1 MRVLL
6 LDDHFRRQER
16 MMNAFWGARVGLIA
30 TGSQKVAR
38 TILGQARV
46 DVLIMAEK
54 VQGQLTHA
62 TALFAEYRNPKLATL
77 VLTDR
82 TDPEVEELY
91 QLIPS
96 VCGILGAAV
105 DEHIVLQLAR
115 SETPSAEAKRS
126 GTVSVHPGRTWR
138 SGREE
143 PKAERKRSAA

>member
-16 MMNAFWGARVGLIA
+16 FMNAFWAARVGMIA

-46 DVLIMAEK
+46 DVLVMAET

-82 TDPEVEELY
+82 TDEDVEELY

-96 VCGILGAAV
+96 VCGILGGDV
-105 DEHIVLQLAR
+105 HENIVLQLAKPDAV
-115 SETPSAEAKRS
+115 TAQAARS

-138 SGREE
+138 SGGEE
-143 PKAERKRSAA
+143 PKREQKRSAA